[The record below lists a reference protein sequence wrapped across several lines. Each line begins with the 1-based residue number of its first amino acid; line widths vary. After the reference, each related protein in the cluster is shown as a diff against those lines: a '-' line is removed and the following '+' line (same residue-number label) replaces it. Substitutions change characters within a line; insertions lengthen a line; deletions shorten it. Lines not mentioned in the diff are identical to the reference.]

1 MYNKPPNSYD
11 SIISMTNV
19 SSDQQVLH
27 KHEKL
32 IQQKKLDRMAIHIFK
47 GEQKF
52 YQCEKKFNDEL
63 STMWQNHRN
72 LVKDK
77 EMPIALTNLIQQRFT
92 NITDQWRD
100 EHNFRIDYYL
110 ENPYGDWDTIEN
122 NNKKNTIKQNATNE
136 QRIKSIGFQPS
147 MIIDT
152 KHSFNDKQLKLLNRG
167 PTYVPPCQ
175 IHISS
180 LFQSTDDILKE
191 QYASLKHQLA
201 WLVAKYKM
209 DVSLH
214 FRIQNE
220 FYDKFKE
227 CFSMSLSPYIEKRAR
242 YEMNLIQTIR
252 QSLKTNKLILL
263 RTADNM
269 NTFYLGD
276 SQDFQVKA
284 DDYLGKTNNYQVFLT
299 TNEQKNQQQQQQL
312 KKQIYKLTDSINN
325 ALRILRRRNEIDE
338 TLYGRL
344 VIYESKVKLP
354 YLYFLP
360 NVSKVK

>member
-1 MYNKPPNSYD
+1 MYNKPPTSYD

-19 SSDQQVLH
+19 SSNQQLLH

-32 IQQKKLDRMAIHIFK
+32 IQEKKLDRMAIHIFK
-47 GEQKF
+47 GEQKLHE
-52 YQCEKKFNDEL
+52 CENRFNDEL
-63 STMWQNHRN
+63 SSMWQNHRN

-77 EMPIALTNLIQQRFT
+77 EMPIALSNLIQQRFT
-92 NITDQWRD
+92 NITDRWRD
-100 EHNFRIDYYL
+100 EHSFRIEYYL

-122 NNKKNTIKQNATNE
+122 NRKNTTMETVNNE
-136 QRIKSIGFQPS
+136 QIIKSIGFQPS

-152 KHSFNDKQLKLLNRG
+152 KHSLNDKQLKLLYRG
-167 PTYVPPCQ
+167 PTYVSPCQ

-180 LFQSTDDILKE
+180 LCQSTDDALKQ
-191 QYASLKHQLA
+191 QYAPLKHQLA
-201 WLVAKYKM
+201 WLVEKYKM

-227 CFSMSLSPYIEKRAR
+227 CFSMTLSPYIEKRAR
-242 YEMNLIQTIR
+242 YEMNSVQTIR
-252 QSLKTNKLILL
+252 QSIKTQNLILL

-276 SQDFQVKA
+276 SQDFQLKA
-284 DDYLGKTNNYQVFLT
+284 DDCFAKTDNHQVFFT
-299 TNEQKNQQQQQQL
+299 IDEQKNEKQQL
-312 KKQIYKLTDSINN
+312 KKEIYKLNASISN

-338 TLYGRL
+338 NLYNRL
-344 VIYESKVKLP
+344 VLYQAKIKLS

-360 NVSKVK
+360 HVSKVK